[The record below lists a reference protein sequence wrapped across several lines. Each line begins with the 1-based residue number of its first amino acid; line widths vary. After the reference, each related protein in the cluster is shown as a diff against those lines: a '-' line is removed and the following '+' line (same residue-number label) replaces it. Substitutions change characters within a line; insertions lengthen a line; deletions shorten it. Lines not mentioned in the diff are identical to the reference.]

1 MAAAVRPGADHLLQ
15 RDDIGVDRA
24 DDRSDPIGTG
34 PAVEPA
40 AAMNVVGGDPQRR
53 PWAVSHYVM
62 IVAELAEMTA
72 AAHAPSADTRWSTRR
87 LRRALAMA
95 ALVLTSSCRTIEP
108 EAITLE
114 RNMLTVDNRSSE
126 DWHHVEIW
134 LNTYYRVTKDAVPA
148 KSRFQAPLDTFVAG
162 YGQRFD
168 WRRAPIRVVR
178 LTARR
183 ADGKP
188 LELTKQFDSAPGL
201 AGALGGKR

>member
-1 MAAAVRPGADHLLQ
+1 MTPVAD
-15 RDDIGVDRA
+15 A
-24 DDRSDPIGTG
+24 RS
-34 PAVEPA
+34 A
-40 AAMNVVGGDPQRR
+40 QRR
-53 PWAVSHYVM
+53 RGTQRM
-62 IVAELAEMTA
+62 
-72 AAHAPSADTRWSTRR
+72 RG
-87 LRRALAMA
+87 ALAIA
-95 ALVLTSSCRTIEP
+95 VILLSSGCRTIEP

-114 RNMLTVDNRSSE
+114 RNMLTVDNRSSR

-168 WRRAPIRVVR
+168 WRRAPIRAVR
-178 LTARR
+178 LTATL

-188 LELTKQFDSAPGL
+188 FELTKQFDAAPGL